1 MHRFLAN
8 SEKVSVLSKRCI
20 ISLITVTRMW
30 LGFCDLCREHLLLN
44 INSLEELM
52 ISLKAQGS
60 YSKTYKFMLNHSKN
74 ANYNWFLIKK
84 MGE

>member
-8 SEKVSVLSKRCI
+8 SEKVLVLSKRCI

-30 LGFCDLCREHLLLN
+30 LGFCDLCCEHLLLN

-52 ISLKAQGS
+52 IFLKAQGS

-74 ANYNWFLIKK
+74 ENYN
-84 MGE
+84 